1 MFTLL
6 VKKRVC
12 LDGPSEETVYM
23 YTEAPRNSRC
33 GAIKIPNF
41 WKAALSNIGLNFAVL
56 HWLLATYL
64 FPNRTSN
71 KEQTNI
77 EALNDD
83 CNFFTDFKTMSISL
97 KSIF

>member
-33 GAIKIPNF
+33 GAMKIPYF
-41 WKAALSNIGLNFAVL
+41 WKAALTSIGLNFAVL
-56 HWLLATYL
+56 H
-64 FPNRTSN
+64 
-71 KEQTNI
+71 
-77 EALNDD
+77 
-83 CNFFTDFKTMSISL
+83 
-97 KSIF
+97 